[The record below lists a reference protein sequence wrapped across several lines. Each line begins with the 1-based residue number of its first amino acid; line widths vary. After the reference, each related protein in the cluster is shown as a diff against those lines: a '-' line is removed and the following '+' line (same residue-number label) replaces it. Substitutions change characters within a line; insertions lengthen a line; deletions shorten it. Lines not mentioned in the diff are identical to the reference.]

1 MKTFKQYF
9 IIEENRRNFLKTL
22 FGTAATAAV
31 SNPVKIADAIAKKAG
46 RPWLKVTLEGDFAI
60 WGHEM
65 VSPKV
70 VGTLTQASVWD
81 PVLKKKVDRKYI
93 PGVTDDGV
101 MMVDFNDSA
110 IDMVQVYVKP
120 GTDVYTKL
128 KGSLEDEEYDLG
140 NITAEFDK
148 EVFKT
153 MTGSDSST
161 QWYADQIESQME
173 KSIKDFEE
181 LPDWQKD
188 ERADVDGT
196 DEESFPS
203 EAQEYATDQAHRYL
217 NLGAEDFEVEIP
229 EEIKA
234 VIERGY
240 MKSYALGAGSGNEV
254 VTTDSLE
261 KLRELTGD
269 EELEDPDEDD
279 LYRWLD
285 GEADG
290 VHDKFRYSDDEA
302 LDHED
307 GRWNHAGYV
316 DGEEDEYEQPPGTGA
331 DTSWD
336 DGEGTK
342 LSLADVL
349 AYAEYYGEE
358 ESANDFKH
366 LMIPTERDPARVQ
379 AADLQEPILIAY
391 DGQEPIKIL
400 DGQHRLQKAME
411 VRDDYPMRVKKVDIN
426 KDPKLKQMFAPEKD
440 HENI

>member
-9 IIEENRRNFLKTL
+9 IIEENRRTFLKTL
-22 FGTAATAAV
+22 FGTGAAAAV
-31 SNPVKIADAIAKKAG
+31 SNPVQIADMIAKKAG
-46 RPWLKVTLEGDFAI
+46 APWIKVTLEGDFAI

-65 VSPKV
+65 VAPDV
-70 VGTLTQASVWD
+70 IGTLAQAGG
-81 PVLKKKVDRKYI
+81 KYV
-93 PGVTDDGV
+93 PGLSDDGA
-101 MMVDFNDSA
+101 MMVDFNGSA
-110 IDMVQVYVKP
+110 IDFVEVYVKP

-161 QWYADQIESQME
+161 QWYEDQIESQTE
-173 KSIKDFEE
+173 RSIENTFAHSE
-181 LPDWQKD
+181 D
-188 ERADVDGT
+188 ERGQWEDF
-196 DEESFPS
+196 DEDSYPS
-203 EAQEYATDQAHRYL
+203 EAAMDATDQAHRYL

-240 MKSYALGAGSGNEV
+240 MKSYALGAGSGNEA

-261 KLRELTGD
+261 KLRELTND
-269 EELEDPDEDD
+269 PNLEDPDEDD
-279 LYRWLD
+279 VYRWLE

-290 VHDKFRYSDDEA
+290 VWDTYN
-302 LDHED
+302 D
-307 GRWNHAGYV
+307 GRADWKDDYQRDMDQVTGQG
-316 DGEEDEYEQPPGTGA
+316 DYEQLPGTGA

-366 LMIPTERDPARVQ
+366 LMIPTDRDPARVQ

-391 DGQEPIKIL
+391 NGQEPIKIL